1 MSRSIFYFIMVS
13 FFSTIFSIAQQTPR
27 FTQFTLN
34 NLGNN
39 PAYAGSHPTQL
50 EFMTGT
56 RQQWFGFKGAPRTT
70 FFGVN
75 YGYRG
80 NYNYKGI
87 HGFSAYM
94 ESDNVAGLRNDSY
107 YLGYAYH
114 FRLVTG
120 INVGFGLMAGMR
132 SFGMSNTLY
141 NSFDPAFQSTNYF
154 IKIYPDFIPG
164 FRMYSKRFFMDLSV
178 RQIYKNKIQQKDQQ
192 IGTNAILTPHYYFTY
207 GRKIKVG
214 YQNYSIVPAIHIQ
227 SNLTSL
233 PQVDLNT
240 MIYFK
245 KRIGL
250 GLNYRVANSFSGILQ
265 VNVFKNSIIGISYDY
280 TTNKFTNAYSN
291 TFEVMF
297 GITPLSGNEKY
308 SRSMNVV
315 QCPSFDF

>member
-13 FFSTIFSIAQQTPR
+13 VFSTIFSIAQQTPR

-132 SFGMSNTLY
+132 SFGISNNLY
-141 NSFDPAFQSTNYF
+141 NASDPAFQTSNDF

-192 IGTNAILTPHYYFTY
+192 IGTNAVLTPHYYFTY

-308 SRSMNVV
+308 SRSMNVL
-315 QCPSFDF
+315 QCRSFHF

>member
-1 MSRSIFYFIMVS
+1 
-13 FFSTIFSIAQQTPR
+13 
-27 FTQFTLN
+27 
-34 NLGNN
+34 
-39 PAYAGSHPTQL
+39 
-50 EFMTGT
+50 MTGT

-164 FRMYSKRFFMDLSV
+164 FRMYSKRFFMDLSE

-245 KRIGL
+245 KRISL

-280 TTNKFTNAYSN
+280 TTNKFTNANSN

-297 GITPLSGNEKY
+297 GITPLSGNEKN

>member
-192 IGTNAILTPHYYFTY
+192 IGTNAVLTPHYYFTY

-245 KRIGL
+245 KRISL

>member
-1 MSRSIFYFIMVS
+1 MLYRSSIFFIFFVTLS
-13 FFSTIFSIAQQTPR
+13 LFSTAQQTPR

-50 EFMTGT
+50 EFMMGS

-132 SFGMSNTLY
+132 SFGMSNTL
-141 NSFDPAFQSTNYF
+141 NNAVDPAFQAGSDF
-154 IKIYPDFIPG
+154 IKLYPDFIPG
-164 FRMYSKRFFMDLSV
+164 LRMYSKRFFMDLSV
-178 RQIYKNKIQQKDQQ
+178 RQIYKNKIQQNNQQ
-192 IGTNAILTPHYYFTY
+192 IGTNAVLTPHYYFTY

-214 YQNYSIVPAIHIQ
+214 YQNFTIVPALHLQ

-265 VNVFKNSIIGISYDY
+265 VNVFKNSIVGISYDY

-291 TFEVMF
+291 TFEFMF
-297 GITPLSGNEKY
+297 GITPLIGDEKY